1 MKTSRY
7 LTNDNLRLFKHL
19 MTYTTVIFFDSFNKF
34 LSEIKLLL
42 LDEIYCVRWKSNGDK
57 LASSS
62 KDGIINVLDFKTG
75 ETLFSGK
82 TSDEGK

>member
-1 MKTSRY
+1 
-7 LTNDNLRLFKHL
+7 